1 MDKLQVV
8 KLATDMIANRVSAN
22 FADASKNSDALI
34 DALVEANGGSSE
46 LNWKTFQRGNACFE
60 IVEEIIPLIVHEGF
74 KGNEFFMNLVDYR
87 NVALGDDIDF
97 WTEDKTELI
106 VSDASYGVTG
116 IRRQRLGK
124 KEKYNVET
132 TLKIV
137 KVYDELKR
145 LLAKRIDFNEFIKKV
160 SEAFIRDRY
169 NNIYTAFDGIST
181 TTRGLNSTY
190 VKTGSYS
197 EDELLTM
204 IQHVEAANET
214 TATILGT
221 KTALRKIATAT
232 VSDEAKTDLYN
243 MGYYGKFNGTNMVY
257 VPQRHKVGTDEFL
270 LNDNKIIII
279 TGDEKPIKYVTK
291 GEGILSAND
300 PLQSAD
306 HTQNYLYA
314 EEVGVSVAF
323 SNKLG
328 IKTIASN

>member
-1 MDKLQVV
+1 MENLQVV

-34 DALVEANGGSSE
+34 DALIEANGGSGE

-60 IVEEIIPLIVHEGF
+60 IMEEIIPLIVHEGF

-87 NVALGDDIDF
+87 NIALGDDIDF

-116 IRRQRLGK
+116 IRRQRLGR

-145 LLAKRIDFNEFIKKV
+145 LLAKRINFNEFIKKV
-160 SEAFIRDRY
+160 GDAFLKDRY
-169 NNIYTAFDGIST
+169 NNIYTAFDGISA

-197 EDELLTM
+197 EAELLTQ
-204 IQHVEAANET
+204 IEHVEAANEAI
-214 TATILGT
+214 ATIIGT
-221 KTALRKIATAT
+221 KTALRKITTAS
-232 VSDEAKTDLYN
+232 VSDEAKTDMYN
-243 MGYYGKFNGTNMVY
+243 MGLTLK
-257 VPQRHKVGTDEFL
+257 L
-270 LNDNKIIII
+270 LL
-279 TGDEKPIKYVTK
+279 V
-291 GEGILSAND
+291 
-300 PLQSAD
+300 
-306 HTQNYLYA
+306 
-314 EEVGVSVAF
+314 
-323 SNKLG
+323 
-328 IKTIASN
+328 

>member
-1 MDKLQVV
+1 MEKLQVI
-8 KLATDMIANRVSAN
+8 KLATDMITNRVSAN
-22 FADASKNSDALI
+22 FADTSKNSDALI

-46 LNWKTFQRGNACFE
+46 ISPKNFYRGNACFE

-87 NVALGDDIDF
+87 NIALGDDIDF

-106 VSDASYGVTG
+106 VADASYGISA
-116 IRRQRLGK
+116 IRRQRLGA

-145 LLAKRIDFNEFIKKV
+145 LLAKRIDFSEFIKKV
-160 SEAFIRDRY
+160 SDAFLRDRY
-169 NNIYTAFDGIST
+169 NNIYTAFDGISA

-190 VKTGSYS
+190 VKTGTYS
-197 EDELLTM
+197 EDAILTM
-204 IQHVEAANET
+204 LSHVEAANEA

-221 KTALRKIATAT
+221 KTALRKLSTAV
-232 VSDEAKTDLYN
+232 VSDEAKTDMYN

-270 LNDNKIIII
+270 LNDNKIIVLA
-279 TGDEKPIKYVTK
+279 GDEKPIKYVTK
-291 GEGILSAND
+291 GEGMMSAPD
-300 PLQSAD
+300 PLTTAD
-306 HTQNYLYA
+306 FTANYLYG
-314 EEVGVSVAF
+314 EEVGVGVAF

-328 IKTIASN
+328 IYTIS